1 LRSHPAE
8 RAGQIG
14 CFTALQKNYDDQKK
28 ADNDMQSRN
37 KVQHGSFEYNNGEGM
52 AHFAK
57 RNDYGLGCLSEES
70 CDSNPIRQFEA
81 WLQDAQNADFKEPT
95 AMVLSTIGPAGPSGR
110 VVLLK
115 EVTENGFVFYTNYD
129 SRKGQE
135 IKTNPNC
142 ALTFYWAELERQV
155 RIEGR
160 AEIVVREKSE
170 KYFKSRPR
178 ASQLG
183 ALASQQSAVIASRA
197 ELEQRVRDLDA
208 RYSGDVPMPG
218 NWGGVSV
225 LPERIEFWQG
235 RANRLHDRI
244 LYRKKGEGGWRKE
257 RLSP

>member
-1 LRSHPAE
+1 
-8 RAGQIG
+8 
-14 CFTALQKNYDDQKK
+14 
-28 ADNDMQSRN
+28 
-37 KVQHGSFEYNNGEGM
+37 M

-70 CDSNPIRQFEA
+70 CGSNPIRQFEK
-81 WLQDAQNADFKEPT
+81 WLADAQAADLKEPT
-95 AMVLSTIGPAGPSGR
+95 AMVLATAGPSAR

-115 EVTENGFVFYTNYD
+115 EIGENGFVFYTNYD

-160 AEIVVREKSE
+160 AEPVERKKSE
-170 KYFKSRPR
+170 EYFRSRPR

-183 ALASQQSAVIASRA
+183 ALASHQSEVIASRV
-197 ELEQRVRDLDA
+197 ELEQRFSELEA
-208 RYSGDVPMPG
+208 RYPDDVPVPA
-218 NWGGVSV
+218 NWGGYCVR
-225 LPERIEFWQG
+225 PERIEFWQG

-244 LYRKKGEGGWRKE
+244 LYRRKGEGEWCRE